1 MELLQPLPMWH
12 REGVPVQGLCL
23 LVWGLGCIWWGP
35 HGDSACL
42 TRLVAPTGPPHSL
55 ASLWLSGAQLCR
67 SRLGLATQL
76 TNCKPLTDPPEPP

>member
-1 MELLQPLPMWH
+1 MELPQPLPMWH

-42 TRLVAPTGPPHSL
+42 TRLVAPHWAPSL
-55 ASLWLSGAQLCR
+55 
-67 SRLGLATQL
+67 LGQPVAVWGTALQ
-76 TNCKPLTDPPEPP
+76 K